1 MIYTS
6 PPDRAQTNVVIYSL
20 STLGAFSKCRPS
32 VWCAPGVSNDNSKVF
47 ASETQKKLT
56 SLEQCS
62 KASVIPRALGTGW
75 TGIPYGGYE
84 SVTTGHSEY
93 THEFNSMDPKTITN
107 SWLWFLNI
115 S

>member
-1 MIYTS
+1 MS
-6 PPDRAQTNVVIYSL
+6 AQCLVCAGSVQRQFQGIC
-20 STLGAFSKCRPS
+20 LG
-32 VWCAPGVSNDNSKVF
+32 N
-47 ASETQKKLT
+47 TKKLT
-56 SLEQCS
+56 SMEQCS
-62 KASVIPRALGTGW
+62 KATRLIPRALGTGW